1 VDQRSE
7 FAADRY
13 LHLWNEPDADAR
25 RRLIEEL
32 WAPGG
37 SNSTPSRIVVGYD
50 EIETRVTASYVAYVG
65 TGVYRFR
72 PAGPTVAHHD
82 AVLVSWEMER
92 LEDASVAS
100 VGLEFL
106 TLDGAG
112 RIVSDH
118 QFLLA

>member
-1 VDQRSE
+1 MDHSSE

-13 LHLWNEPDADAR
+13 LHLWNEPDAPAR

-37 SNSTPSRIVVGYD
+37 SNSTPARIAVGYD
-50 EIETRVTASYVAYVG
+50 EIETRVTASFTTYVG

-72 PAGPTVAHHD
+72 PARPTVSHHGT
-82 AVLVSWEMER
+82 VLVSWEMER
-92 LEDASVAS
+92 LEDATVAS

-106 TLDGAG
+106 TLDDAG
-112 RIVSDH
+112 RVISDH
-118 QFLLA
+118 QFLLV